1 MSDKGLGAGNVS
13 PNWKA
18 LLGAGTLCMIMAQV
32 WAADAPVP
40 GDANAVD
47 VRSSQLSP
55 QQAEAFPQPA
65 IRATDCAQP
74 RPADVRIA
82 QACPPGTC
90 PCQLGGCS
98 QGCCP

>member
-1 MSDKGLGAGNVS
+1 MSDKGPGAGDVS

-18 LLGAGTLCMIMAQV
+18 LLGAGTLCMVLAQV

-40 GDANAVD
+40 GASNAVD
-47 VRSSQLSP
+47 VKSRPLSP

-65 IRATDCAQP
+65 MGAADCAQP
-74 RPADVRIA
+74 RPAEVRIA